1 MALIRWQPR
10 SDVWDPFASL
20 ADIQEEMNRLF
31 DASFRRA
38 GSPSEAAFGFPL
50 DVVEEKDHLVVRAN
64 LPGLSK
70 DDVSVTLHDGYL
82 TIKGEKKVEATSK
95 DANWFR
101 QERAYGA
108 FGRTVELPVA
118 VDAKRIEAQFRD
130 GVLTVT
136 LPKAE
141 EAKPKQIEIKV
152 G

>member
-1 MALIRWQPR
+1 MTLIRWQPR
-10 SDVWDPFASL
+10 SDIWDPLASL

-31 DASFRRA
+31 NTSLRRVGAATEGVLSF
-38 GSPSEAAFGFPL
+38 PI

-64 LPGLSK
+64 LPGLRR
-70 DDVSVTLHDGYL
+70 DDVSVTLQDGYL

-95 DANWFR
+95 DANWYR
-101 QERAYGA
+101 QERAYGS
-108 FGRTVELPVA
+108 FSRTVELPVA
-118 VDAKRIEAQFRD
+118 VEPKKIEAQFRD

>member
-1 MALIRWQPR
+1 MAIIRWQPR
-10 SDVWDPFASL
+10 SELWDPFANL

-31 DASFRRA
+31 DSSLRRA
-38 GSPSEAAFGFPL
+38 GAPQEAVFGFPL
-50 DVVEEKDHLVVRAN
+50 DVVEEKDHLVLRAN

-70 DDVSVTLHDGYL
+70 EDVAVTLHDGYL

-95 DANWFR
+95 EANWYR
-101 QERAYGA
+101 QERAYGS
-108 FGRTVELPVA
+108 FSRTVELPVA

-130 GVLTVT
+130 GVLAVT